1 MDQSIRTAFKQY
13 KKDLDEGIITE
24 KEFERLKKIV
34 LDEYETNLKIKKN
47 KETKAEQET
56 TDTEE
61 KQETEETTDRE
72 EEPETKYFLNTVP
85 CQFPQSKTSALIE
98 SMKQNLEKGKLEDIY
113 QIHFIALNNSTAE
126 VNQLNGRL
134 QTKFGNNSIFNICSK
149 SDIKNPIS
157 SLKKQI
163 KDCLKS
169 RKDPCHSLTSVPFP
183 LAVLFCPSPQ
193 AKLNCK
199 EIIDFI
205 HIKKIKIDIHTAID
219 EADKNEAMIKYW
231 LNSDIHFTSVQLI
244 TATPTK
250 DLFRITQNTEIENL
264 QFNLT
269 NQMSYQDAYKQ
280 YHNFEDN
287 EIILKSNEIE
297 MIDFVKNILE
307 IDLLVPAFDN
317 NLRIFCPGDN
327 TIGSHKNIIE
337 IFKLR
342 CDYNIL
348 LFGSEKYFE
357 LANGTIIN
365 YDKYAKKV
373 PNNTEISNVLA
384 AFIKEY
390 PGNFAVVGNYCV
402 MRGITFNNA
411 EAGFH
416 FTDAIYHSSVA
427 GSKNVENLEQILHR
441 SAGNKLYCKKHRI
454 YISYETLT
462 MIKEKTGRKNI
473 LYNFNPEK
481 YRIEHFNNSK
491 IPSDDL
497 DYILCKD
504 WNEVKAFGDKIHNAY
519 PLKFKGFD
527 TRNRKVEPGKNLFT
541 GPMAE
546 DKQLVNGNNPRVESV
561 VMNPPQF
568 NPKNRETMNAVP
580 LEDYT
585 WCVIWRKS
593 FFEDANLKM

>member
-1 MDQSIRTAFKQY
+1 MDPSIRTVFKQY

-24 KEFERLKKIV
+24 KDFERLKNLV
-34 LDEYETNLKIKKN
+34 LDEYETTLKTKKT
-47 KETKAEQET
+47 KETKET
-56 TDTEE
+56 ENE
-61 KQETEETTDRE
+61 QETEEETAGTE
-72 EEPETKYFLNTVP
+72 EETEEEQETKYYLNTVP

-98 SMKQNLEKGKLEDIY
+98 SIKQNLEKGKLKGIY

-134 QTKFGNNSIFNICSK
+134 QKKFGDNRIFNICCK
-149 SDIKNPIS
+149 SDIKNPIFA
-157 SLKKQI
+157 LKKQI
-163 KDCLKS
+163 KDFLKS
-169 RKDPCHSLTSVPFP
+169 RKDPCHSLTSFPFP

-199 EIIDFI
+199 EIIDI
-205 HIKKIKIDIHTAID
+205 IRNKKIKVDIHTAID

-250 DLFRITQNTEIENL
+250 DLFRITQNTEIANL

-269 NQMSYQDAYKQ
+269 NQLSYQDAYKQ
-280 YHNFEDN
+280 YHKFEDN
-287 EIILKSNEIE
+287 EIILKSYDIE

-317 NLRIFCPGDN
+317 NLIIFCPGDY
-327 TIGSHKNIIE
+327 TIVSHKHIIE
-337 IFKLR
+337 IFKLHGG
-342 CDYNIL
+342 YNML
-348 LFGSEKYFE
+348 LFGTEKIFI
-357 LANGTIIN
+357 LADGTTIN

-373 PNNTEISNVLA
+373 SNNTEISNILA

-390 PGNFAVVGNYCV
+390 PGNFVVVGNYCV

-411 EAGFH
+411 ESGFH
-416 FTDAIYHSSVA
+416 FTDAIYHRSVA

-441 SAGNKLYCKKHRI
+441 SAGNKLYCKKHRV
-454 YISYETLT
+454 YISNETLS

-473 LYNFNPEK
+473 LYNCNPEK

-497 DYILCKD
+497 DYIICKD
-504 WNEVKAFGDKIHNAY
+504 WNEVKAFGDKIHNDY
-519 PLKFKGFD
+519 PFKFRGFD
-527 TRNRKVEPGKNLFT
+527 TRNRKIEPGKNLFT

-546 DKQLVNGNNPRVESV
+546 DKQLVNGNNPRIESV

-568 NPKNRETMNAVP
+568 NLKNRETMNAVP

-585 WCVIWRKS
+585 WCVIWRNS
-593 FFEDANLKM
+593 FFENVNLKF